1 MDNSDKKHDIASEA
15 QQLTEKVD
23 KALAS
28 GSISQAKRAFI
39 QNWRE
44 AVPELPL
51 RFSVILEDLNLE
63 NVYEL
68 LKMKRKDKMPQLKL
82 QIVKNRTAVQMVRG
96 RKLIIGFLPKR
107 DSSLL
112 DQLGDKA
119 FKLYQPRILEAP
131 RKDDGSLAYLA
142 VELVRPESNICSSC
156 GKKHSDPQANC
167 SDCRK
172 KRKKIGQTSFEHTP
186 ISVQE
191 AFEEVNQST
200 DKDDLPF

>member
-28 GSISQAKRAFI
+28 GSISQAKRAFN